1 MSSKTLTK
9 GMKPEEVKQF
19 QADWTASAP
28 VRRVLDKILQD
39 RINLVRRQRL
49 DKEDYSNPNYAV
61 NQAALNE
68 KERCYQE
75 LKDLLDNT

>member
-9 GMKPEEVKQF
+9 GLKPEEVKQF
-19 QADWTASAP
+19 QADWAASAP
-28 VRRVLDKILQD
+28 VRKVLDKVLQD
-39 RINLVRRQRL
+39 KINLVRRQRL
-49 DKEDYSNPNYAV
+49 DKEEYTNPNYAV
-61 NQAALNE
+61 LQAALNE